1 MIFYY
6 LFLLILGYTIF
17 TYMFAYACREENVPR
32 AFKMGLVQAILM
44 TLGLGIYTWAW
55 AMDHLSNGFAE
66 MVQLVVASGGTL
78 FTVALFLPIGRRPQS
93 LLGTEGLREAETEQF
108 NQKDT
113 AFNKAH
119 VGGYG
124 PQVAKRRWSLLK
136 RDPFAGL
143 FWGMTM
149 GLRGQV
155 DGNTN
160 ADGQAYADAR
170 AAATDIKKQA
180 RYLGADIV
188 GITTINQDF
197 VYSEAFS
204 YEDSKMETGP
214 AVTRPIDLN
223 HKYIIVFGREMD
235 YLKIDTTVTPRNDES
250 VGEIGKTYYDLA
262 ETAVTLAAYIRQ
274 RGYPATAHHLRN
286 EQIALVPHAVNA
298 GLGEEGRHT
307 YLITPKF
314 GPRVRLAAVTTDLEL
329 LVDKPVDIG
338 VQHFCEI
345 CRLCETNCPPQA
357 LSPVKKVIRGYRKW
371 PQDQDSCF
379 KFWVSGFNTWS
390 CTLCLK
396 VCPWNKPNTF
406 VHQVSF
412 FAASRSWLAR
422 WVLYLMT
429 VIFWGPKT
437 PWQRISEKG
446 VKIESAI
453 KVK

>member
-1 MIFYY
+1 MFYY

-32 AFKMGLVQAILM
+32 AFK
-44 TLGLGIYTWAW
+44 LGLLQAVAMTVGLGLYTLAW
-55 AMDHLSNGFAE
+55 SMDLLSSSFAE

-93 LLGTEGLREAETEQF
+93 LLGTAGLKEGEAEQF
-108 NQKDT
+108 NQKNT

-124 PQVAKRRWSLLK
+124 VQVAERRWGLLK

-143 FWGMTM
+143 FWKMTLA
-149 GLRGQV
+149 LRPEV
-155 DGNTN
+155 DGDANSDGESYAN
-160 ADGQAYADAR
+160 AVE
-170 AAATDIKKQA
+170 ATKDIKAQA
-180 RYLGADIV
+180 KYLGADIV
-188 GITTINQDF
+188 GVTTVKSDF
-197 VYSEAFS
+197 VYSEGFS
-204 YEDSKMETGP
+204 YEESQETGP
-214 AVTRPIDLN
+214 AVTTPIDLQ
-223 HKYIIVFGREMD
+223 HKYIVVFGKEMD
-235 YLKIDTTVTPRNDES
+235 YLKIDTTVTDRNDDC

-286 EQIALVPHAVNA
+286 EQIALVPHAVDA

-307 YLITPKF
+307 YLITPEF
-314 GPRVRLAAVTTDLEL
+314 GPRVRLAAVTTDLPLIEG
-329 LVDKPVDIG
+329 KPVDIG

-429 VIFWGPKT
+429 GIFWGPKT
-437 PWQRISEKG
+437 PWQRIPEKG
-446 VKIESAI
+446 IKIESAI
-453 KVK
+453 KAK